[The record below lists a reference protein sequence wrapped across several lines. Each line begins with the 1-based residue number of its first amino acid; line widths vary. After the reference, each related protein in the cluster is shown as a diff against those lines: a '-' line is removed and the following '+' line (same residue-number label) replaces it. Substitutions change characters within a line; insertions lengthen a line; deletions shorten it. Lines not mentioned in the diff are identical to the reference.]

1 MIEFILAIFGFLFIV
16 LSTLSGKRREIT
28 KRFLR
33 LVIIIAII
41 SVGSVIFVIGMSMK
55 QTYTDEFA
63 IEVLSAKRFLAGLN
77 PYGFQ
82 YALKSMESYGVPLS
96 SLTPKLSGGYV
107 TNLQYPDLSFLILIP
122 FILLHVNPEVVLF
135 FFTLLLLSLIAL
147 EFIERDLAFMAP
159 LAIAVALFNINLIFF
174 SLNGITDIIW
184 ITFLAS
190 SLMLLQK
197 RYIPGILF
205 GLSLASKQLPIF
217 ILPFLLIFIY
227 KRYGSRKLLEFTLM
241 AAGSFILLNLPFIM
255 MGPTTFF
262 NSILAPENAPIIGIG
277 FGLSQFYISGYIPF
291 ADREFFTTLMIS
303 VWLFFVLIYAYKFD
317 TLKYSLTALP
327 IIVLIFNFR
336 LLENYLMYWPIL
348 TLSTLPYIIRKG
360 NTIEQRKD
368 FSFQFIQ
375 KFYQA
380 IHLNSNKIKKI
391 YRIMVPVLMVLIIL
405 LPTFVFLENDSS
417 YKQKIKIESVTPE
430 GMNSTGSV
438 NCLYVNV
445 TYSSEIKNLSLRFRI
460 LEDGFLNNPNG
471 FFWNSTEFKPASGK
485 LYTSFHIHTNDTS
498 YFLEEH
504 NSYVIIA
511 YNSNLETWY
520 HIDIGKNINV

>member
-1 MIEFILAIFGFLFIV
+1 
-16 LSTLSGKRREIT
+16 
-28 KRFLR
+28 
-33 LVIIIAII
+33 
-41 SVGSVIFVIGMSMK
+41 MK
-55 QTYTDEFA
+55 S
-63 IEVLSAKRFLAGLN
+63 I
-77 PYGFQ
+77 
-82 YALKSMESYGVPLS
+82 ESYGVSLS

-317 TLKYSLTALP
+317 TLKYSLTAL
-327 IIVLIFNFR
+327 NFR